1 MRLMDPQTPDAI
13 TAILHVRA
21 EKELKTEVEA
31 AFEPARRIS
40 QECNVIPLR
49 VSILGS
55 TGASTVTVKCA
66 YYELINAMMQAA
78 FDYHLPDRKKAA
90 VKSFLN
96 RVDKLQSELDELRG
110 SVQ

>member
-1 MRLMDPQTPDAI
+1 MDPQTDAI
-13 TAILHVRA
+13 TAILHARA
-21 EKELKTEVEA
+21 EKELKNEVDA

-40 QECNVIPLR
+40 QECNAIPIR
-49 VSILGS
+49 VSIQVP
-55 TGASTVTVKCA
+55 TGASTVTVKCT
-66 YYELINAMMQAA
+66 YYELIGAMRQAA

-90 VKSFLN
+90 VQSFLN

>member
-1 MRLMDPQTPDAI
+1 MDPQTPDAI
-13 TAILHVRA
+13 TAILHARA

-40 QECNVIPLR
+40 EECNAIPLR
-49 VSILGS
+49 VSIPGS

-66 YYELINAMMQAA
+66 YYELLNAMRQSA

-90 VKSFLN
+90 VQSFMN
-96 RVDKLQSELDELRG
+96 RIDQLQSELDELRG